1 MSLSGGRDNV
11 ELICDVVSCAIGCDE
26 METAV
31 ELNGKIVMKNRVA
44 EKSFGACVYI
54 PANFNKFN
62 QFIRAKNNKVTGC
75 QIQFNRCLLICV
87 NGIIH

>member
-1 MSLSGGRDNV
+1 MSGGRDDD
-11 ELICDVVSCAIGCDE
+11 ELIGDVVCRAIGCDE
-26 METAV
+26 LEAAV
-31 ELNGKIVMKNRVA
+31 ELNGKIVKKNCLA
-44 EKSFGACVYI
+44 GKSFDACVYI

-62 QFIRAKNNKVTGC
+62 QFMRAKNSKVTGC

>member
-1 MSLSGGRDNV
+1 MSGGRDDD
-11 ELICDVVSCAIGCDE
+11 ELIGDVVCCAIGCDE
-26 METAV
+26 LEAAV
-31 ELNGKIVMKNRVA
+31 ELNGKIVKKNRLA
-44 EKSFGACVYI
+44 GKSFGACVYI

-62 QFIRAKNNKVTGC
+62 QLMRAKNSKVTGC